1 MADGD
6 LLQIGAAGPLPL
18 SELEFRFSRSG
29 GPGGQ
34 HVNTSSTKVELL
46 FDLERSP
53 SLSDGERARARRRLR
68 ARLDAEGRVRVVAQD
83 ERSQL
88 RNRELAVHRFVEL
101 MREALAPP
109 PPPRRPTRP
118 SRAAKAKRVEGKKRT
133 GQVKRLRR
141 RPEGDD

>member
-1 MADGD
+1 VADGD

-34 HVNTSSTKVELL
+34 HVNTSSTRVELL
-46 FDLERSP
+46 YDLERSP
-53 SLSDGERARARRRLR
+53 SLSDAERARARRRLR
-68 ARLDAEGRVRVVAQD
+68 TRLDTEGRVRVVAQD

-88 RNRELAVHRFVEL
+88 RNRELAVRRFVEL

-109 PPPRRPTRP
+109 PPPCRATRP
-118 SRAAKAKRVEGKKRT
+118 SRAAKARRVEAKKRT

-141 RPEGDD
+141 RPEGEE

>member
-6 LLQIGAAGPLPL
+6 LLQIGAAAELPL
-18 SELEFRFSRSG
+18 AELDFRFTRAG

-34 HVNTSSTKVELL
+34 HVNTSSTRAELT

-53 SLSDGERARARRRLR
+53 TLTEAERARARRRLR
-68 ARLDAEGRVRVVAQD
+68 TRLDGEGRLRVVAQD

-88 RNRELAVHRFVEL
+88 RNRELAVRRFVEL

-109 PPPRRPTRP
+109 PPPRRPTKP
-118 SRAAKAKRVEGKKRT
+118 SRSAKAKRVEAKKRT

-141 RPEGDD
+141 RPDTDD

>member
-1 MADGD
+1 VADGD
-6 LLQIGAAGPLPL
+6 LLQIGAAAPLPL
-18 SELEFRFSRSG
+18 SELEFRFTRSG

-34 HVNTSSTKVELL
+34 HVNTSSTRVELL
-46 FDLERSP
+46 FDFERSP
-53 SLSDGERARARRRLR
+53 SLSDGERARVRRRLR
-68 ARLDAEGRVRVVAQD
+68 PRLDAEGRVRVVAQD

-88 RNRELAVHRFVEL
+88 RNRELAVRRFVEL

-118 SRAAKAKRVEGKKRT
+118 SRAAKAKQVEAKKRT

-141 RPEGDD
+141 RPEGEE